1 MPISLGELARQFD
14 WKLLGDADVQVASVA
29 SLRNAGPEALS
40 FLSGAA
46 FKKQLSAT
54 SAAAVILREAD
65 AGDCPTASLV
75 HNNPYAC
82 YARIAAFLHPSPA
95 IQPGIH
101 ASANIAPSATISP
114 SAQIAAHVHIGDR
127 STVGDSTYIGPGCV
141 IGPDCVIGDNGR
153 MLANV
158 TLVHKVAIGNRF
170 IIHSGVVI
178 GSDGFGNAMTPDGW
192 VKVPQLGG
200 VRIGDDVEIGA
211 NTAIDLGALDD
222 TVIEDG
228 VRIDNLV
235 HVAHNVR
242 IGAHTAI
249 AAQCGFSGSVVV
261 GKRCMFGGQGGVAGH
276 VTICDDV
283 IVNGQGM
290 VTKDITQSGTY
301 SSGFPSAPVK
311 EWNRM
316 VARFRRLDKLI
327 ERVSDLEKRKS

>member
-14 WKLLGDADVQVASVA
+14 CKLLGDADTQVASVA
-29 SLRNAGPEALS
+29 SLRSAGPDALS

-46 FKKQLSAT
+46 FKSQLFAT
-54 SAAAVILREAD
+54 RAAAVILRAAD
-65 AGDCPTASLV
+65 ADDCPTASLV

-82 YARIAAFLHPSPA
+82 YARIAAFLYPPPA
-95 IQPGIH
+95 LEPGVH
-101 ASANIAPSATISP
+101 ASAHVAASATISP
-114 SAQIAAHVHIGDR
+114 SAQIAASVSVGER
-127 STVGDSTYIGPGCV
+127 STVGDNTYIGPGCV
-141 IGPDCVIGDNGR
+141 IGPDCVVGGNGR
-153 MLANV
+153 MLPNV
-158 TLVHKVAIGNRF
+158 TLVRKVTLGDRF
-170 IIHSGVVI
+170 ILHSGVVV
-178 GSDGFGNAMTPDGW
+178 GSDGFGNAMTPEGW

-211 NTAIDLGALDD
+211 NSAIDLGALDD

-249 AAQCGFSGSVVV
+249 AGQCGFSGSVVI

-283 IVNGQGM
+283 IVNGRGM
-290 VTKDITQSGTY
+290 VTKDIRQPGIY
-301 SSGFPSAPVK
+301 GSGFPAEPVK
-311 EWNRM
+311 DWNRM
-316 VARFRRLDKLI
+316 VARFRRLEKLT
-327 ERVSDLEKRKS
+327 ERVSRLEKGES